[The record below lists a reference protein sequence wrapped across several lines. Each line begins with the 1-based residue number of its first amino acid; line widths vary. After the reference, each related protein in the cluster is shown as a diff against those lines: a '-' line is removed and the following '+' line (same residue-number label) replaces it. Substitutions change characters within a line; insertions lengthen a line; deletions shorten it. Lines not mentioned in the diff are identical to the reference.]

1 MFFIIGLL
9 VVGGSVLGGYLPHG
23 DVRVLF
29 QPLELLI
36 IGGSAVGAYIIA
48 NPKTVLVGTF
58 GHFKR
63 VLGGPPHD
71 QDSYLELL
79 TLLYTIFRLTK
90 SKGML
95 ALEPHLEVPEE
106 SPLFQPYPSFLDN
119 HHAVEFLIDYLRL
132 MTMGTDNPNDLETLL
147 DEDIETHHKEA
158 HEISHAVTQM
168 SDGLPAFGIVAAV
181 LGVIITMGSITEPP
195 EILGQLIGG
204 ALVGTF
210 LGVLL
215 AYGIVGPIGA
225 NLEKYAEADTKY
237 FLCIKAALLAHLQGY
252 APAVSIEFAR
262 KTLFSH
268 ERPTFQELEEA
279 VQEAPSGG

>member
-1 MFFIIGLL
+1 M
-9 VVGGSVLGGYLPHG
+9 
-23 DVRVLF
+23 
-29 QPLELLI
+29 
-36 IGGSAVGAYIIA
+36 
-48 NPKTVLVGTF
+48 
-58 GHFKR
+58 
-63 VLGGPPHD
+63 
-71 QDSYLELL
+71 
-79 TLLYTIFRLTK
+79 
-90 SKGML
+90 
-95 ALEPHLEVPEE
+95 
-106 SPLFQPYPSFLDN
+106 
-119 HHAVEFLIDYLRL
+119 IDYLRL
-132 MTMGTDNPNDLETLL
+132 MTMGTDNPNDLR
-147 DEDIETHHKEA
+147 DAASHEDIETHHKEA

-252 APAVSIEFAR
+252 APAVSID
-262 KTLFSH
+262 T
-268 ERPTFQELEEA
+268 
-279 VQEAPSGG
+279 SGGNY

>member
-9 VVGGSVLGGYLPHG
+9 VVIGSVLGGYLPHG
-23 DVRVLF
+23 DPRVLF
-29 QPLELLI
+29 QPLEVLI
-36 IGGSAVGAYIIA
+36 IVGAAVGAFIIA
-48 NPKTVLVGTF
+48 NPKTVIVGVL

-63 VLGGPPHD
+63 VLSGPPHD
-71 QDSYLELL
+71 RDSYLELL

-95 ALEPHLEVPEE
+95 ALEPHLETPEE
-106 SPLFQPYPSFLDN
+106 SPLFQPFPGFLDN
-119 HHAVEFLIDYLRL
+119 HHAVEFLTDYLRL
-132 MTMGTDNPNDLETLL
+132 MTMGTDNPVEIEALL
-147 DEDIETHHKEA
+147 DVDIETHHQEA
-158 HEISHAVTQM
+158 HDIAHAVTAM

-181 LGVIITMGSITEPP
+181 LGVIITMGAITEPP
-195 EILGQLIGG
+195 EVLGRLIGG

-215 AYGIVGPIGA
+215 AYGIVGPIGT
-225 NLEKYAEADTKY
+225 NLAKYADSDTKY
-237 FLCIKAALLAHLQGY
+237 FTCMKAALLAHMQGY

-262 KTLFSH
+262 KTLFSY
-268 ERPTFQELEEA
+268 ERPTFLELEEA